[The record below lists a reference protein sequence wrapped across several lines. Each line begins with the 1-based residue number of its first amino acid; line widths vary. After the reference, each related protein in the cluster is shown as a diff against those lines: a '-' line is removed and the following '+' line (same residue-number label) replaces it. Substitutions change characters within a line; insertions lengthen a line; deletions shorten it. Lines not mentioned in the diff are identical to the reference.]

1 MQKNQRIIA
10 LFLICVGLTLFIH
23 AYVFPQLPDW
33 FGESF
38 TRYDEMVVPYGTN
51 EAGLAISVLVT
62 FVSLLP
68 IFFLILVIVHFFAKH
83 RSNLLDYVWTTPMK
97 KIHECT
103 ENIQQNKISFF
114 VLSTIISTMTVFTA
128 VHTTTDNLL
137 ASFSDIIGFFDLA
150 GVYDSMQI
158 PEAEG
163 SDIASEALI
172 GQFGIFAFLLFG
184 VGPVWILMIR
194 WAEKAEIKHH
204 PGPKALLSYLY
215 ALTTI
220 LVFVQIGFMTGTLSL
235 DVDTGPH
242 CNSDREPTSILEFT
256 LYGQTMI
263 CPSLNF
269 AVIIVVSILTA
280 VFAYFVVT
288 RILHNV

>member
-1 MQKNQRIIA
+1 MQKNKRIVL

-33 FGESF
+33 FDQSF
-38 TRYDEMVVPYGTN
+38 SRYDGMVVPYGTN
-51 EAGLAISVLVT
+51 ETGLAISVLVT

-83 RSNLLDYVWTTPMK
+83 RSNILNYVWAIPMK

-103 ENIQQNKISFF
+103 ENIQKNKISFF

-150 GVYDSMQI
+150 GVYNNMQI
-158 PEAEG
+158 
-163 SDIASEALI
+163 SDDHSTIASEALI

-194 WAEKAEIKHH
+194 WAKKEEIKHH

-215 ALTTI
+215 ALTII
-220 LVFVQIGFMTGTLSL
+220 LVFVQIGFMANPSPQ
-235 DVDTGPH
+235 VDFGPP
-242 CNSDREPTSILEFT
+242 CNSNREPASILEFT

-269 AVIIVVSILTA
+269 TVIIVVSILTT
-280 VFAYFVVT
+280 VFAYLVVT